1 MKHGDRPAPDAPPQ
15 AQSVFG
21 NRLGSAQRYA
31 DLLAGEGVTRG
42 LLGPREVDR
51 LWDRHILNSAAVA
64 CQVPDGATCVDVGSG
79 AGLPGIPLALAR
91 PDVHVR
97 LVEPLLRRV
106 TFLEHALDA
115 LGVDRLSVTRARAE
129 ELPAASVDVVVARA
143 VAPLHR
149 LVRWTVPLLT
159 PGGRLVAMKGERAG
173 DELAAAEP
181 ELRRLGARGWQVS
194 DLALPNGQVA
204 TRAVVVVAGNARHGR

>member
-1 MKHGDRPAPDAPPQ
+1 
-15 AQSVFG
+15 
-21 NRLGSAQRYA
+21 
-31 DLLAGEGVTRG
+31 
-42 LLGPREVDR
+42 
-51 LWDRHILNSAAVA
+51 
-64 CQVPDGATCVDVGSG
+64 
-79 AGLPGIPLALAR
+79 
-91 PDVHVR
+91 
-97 LVEPLLRRV
+97 LLRRV